1 MKTLR
6 ILLPILIAFTIGMFG
21 AEWLAKQTQYD
32 LGVVVVRLGGYD
44 ISTGLPQTL
53 VLIATVV
60 VLIWLVWAS
69 VKFPFKAWRTYKQ
82 KQDLNRLVD
91 GLRHAE
97 LGQWQRAEQLL
108 MTASKNSAI
117 GAVAFVAALRCAQ
130 WHQDSQHTSNL
141 MQQLGIIDP
150 VLFALE
156 QSESQLH
163 RGQARNALDTL
174 ETIKQTL
181 PPRGGWICAHALI
194 QEGRAKDALDQLE
207 SIRQQGYASNAQLN
221 ALEKQI
227 HQCVL
232 LQADDVETLN
242 LHWNQLSDSLQVDP
256 TLVRHYVER
265 SIALGAAGTTL
276 LKTIEHALEV
286 EIDANL
292 ALLYATLPVE
302 NGYDRL
308 HFLDALMV
316 NTGQNPALLT
326 AAAIVYAND
335 KQPEKSF
342 DLVSQAILQGG
353 DGSSWELLGQ
363 LYHAAGQ
370 TDNALKCLLN
380 AIQLFH
386 GKAIATPLSEFNNPS
401 SNV

>member
-6 ILLPILIAFTIGMFG
+6 ILLPILAAFTIGMFG

-69 VKFPFKAWRTYKQ
+69 LKFPFKAWQTYKQ

-97 LGQWQRAEQLL
+97 LGQWHRAEQLL
-108 MTASKNSAI
+108 MTASKNPAI
-117 GAVAFVAALRCAQ
+117 GAIAFVAALRCAQ
-130 WHQDSQHTSNL
+130 WHQDAQHTSNL

-156 QSESQLH
+156 QSECQLQH
-163 RGQARNALDTL
+163 GQARHALDTL
-174 ETIKQTL
+174 DTIKQTL
-181 PPRGGWICAHALI
+181 PPRGGWICARAFV
-194 QEGRAKDALDQLE
+194 QEGRAKEALGQLE
-207 SIRQQGYASNAQLN
+207 SIKQQGYGFNAELK

-227 HQCVL
+227 HQLVL

-242 LHWNQLSDSLQVDP
+242 LHWNQLSDSLQIDP
-256 TLVRHYVER
+256 ILVRHYVER
-265 SIALGAAGTTL
+265 TIALGVAGTAL
-276 LKTIEHALEV
+276 LKTIEHALEA

-292 ALLYATLPVE
+292 AILYATVPVE
-302 NGYDRL
+302 DGYDRQ

-326 AAAIVYAND
+326 AAAIVYAED
-335 KQPEKSF
+335 KQPEKSL

-353 DGSSWELLGQ
+353 EASSWELLSQ
-363 LYHAAGQ
+363 LYQAKGQ
-370 TDNALKCLLN
+370 TDNALKCLKN
-380 AIQLFH
+380 AIQRFR
-386 GKAIATPLSEFNNPS
+386 GKAITTPLSEFDNSS
-401 SNV
+401 SNL